1 MSRDESSD
9 LMIWIF
15 CAIKSESPNLVR
27 QYQGSFLL
35 KVLPDGLG
43 DLIFG
48 ENVGQ
53 HRGWKISR
61 QGSWGILCFFT
72 SKRFKKHGLLTSDL
86 KLWDP
91 GFAINLILFEPVL
104 WSSFKKQDSFGWLK
118 ILDGDV
124 AHLVLQW
131 WMKSP
136 WAWKANAKNHV
147 MILCHSF
154 WSFKTRCRHA

>member
-1 MSRDESSD
+1 MTPVIARGVSVQVVSSD

-15 CAIKSESPNLVR
+15 CAIKSQSPNLVR

-61 QGSWGILCFFT
+61 
-72 SKRFKKHGLLTSDL
+72 
-86 KLWDP
+86 
-91 GFAINLILFEPVL
+91 
-104 WSSFKKQDSFGWLK
+104 
-118 ILDGDV
+118 
-124 AHLVLQW
+124 
-131 WMKSP
+131 
-136 WAWKANAKNHV
+136 
-147 MILCHSF
+147 
-154 WSFKTRCRHA
+154 

>member
-1 MSRDESSD
+1 MTPVIAPGVYVMSRDESSD

-53 HRGWKISR
+53 HRGMEDLPPRILGDPMFLYVKKI
-61 QGSWGILCFFT
+61 QKAW
-72 SKRFKKHGLLTSDL
+72 
-86 KLWDP
+86 
-91 GFAINLILFEPVL
+91 FA
-104 WSSFKKQDSFGWLK
+104 D
-118 ILDGDV
+118 
-124 AHLVLQW
+124 
-131 WMKSP
+131 
-136 WAWKANAKNHV
+136 
-147 MILCHSF
+147 F
-154 WSFKTRCRHA
+154 WSQVVRSRICNKSDFVWTRFVIILQKAGQLRLA

>member
-1 MSRDESSD
+1 MTPVIAPGVYVMSRDESSD

-61 QGSWGILCFFT
+61 QGS
-72 SKRFKKHGLLTSDL
+72 
-86 KLWDP
+86 
-91 GFAINLILFEPVL
+91 
-104 WSSFKKQDSFGWLK
+104 
-118 ILDGDV
+118 
-124 AHLVLQW
+124 
-131 WMKSP
+131 
-136 WAWKANAKNHV
+136 
-147 MILCHSF
+147 
-154 WSFKTRCRHA
+154 